1 MFDRFTCLV
10 RKKKSFYIH
19 LDYRIL
25 ALNTAENLESR
36 NSSIVPVKDGKQIL
50 IDQLF
55 DGECDDIYLLTVHSP
70 MNKALEILS
79 EKYKQISGKILKLS
93 RKDMMNFWR

>member
-10 RKKKSFYIH
+10 RKEIFYIH

-25 ALNTAENLESR
+25 ALNTAENLESG